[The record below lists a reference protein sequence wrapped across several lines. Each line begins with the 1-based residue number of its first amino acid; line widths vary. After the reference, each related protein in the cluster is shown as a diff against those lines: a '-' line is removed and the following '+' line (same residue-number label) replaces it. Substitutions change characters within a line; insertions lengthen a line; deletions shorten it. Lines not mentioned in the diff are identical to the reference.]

1 MGDRLMVGVPR
12 SARAWAVVI
21 VAATVTGALI
31 GALVSRTI
39 EPTYAATTTMLVGNL
54 ERGGAGP
61 DVRSSAAVA
70 AIYGEL
76 IRGDSV
82 LTPVIGRLGL
92 ATDWQELR
100 KRVHV
105 DIGAN
110 DVPIITVTVY
120 ARSSSEAT
128 ATAGAITD
136 QMVTMSRPGTT
147 AIAAEDIPTAVATSN
162 DLRVLQ
168 TATPKG
174 GLIRPHVVTD
184 TLLGAAIGC
193 LVGFIFLLG
202 VTLLRATPR
211 GGSPGGSVVDD
222 PWARE
227 LVRS

>member
-1 MGDRLMVGVPR
+1 
-12 SARAWAVVI
+12 
-21 VAATVTGALI
+21 
-31 GALVSRTI
+31 
-39 EPTYAATTTMLVGNL
+39 MLVGDL
-54 ERGGAGP
+54 EGSGSGP
-61 DVRSSAAVA
+61 DVRSSGQVA

-147 AIAAEDIPTAVATSN
+147 AIAAEDIPTAVTAAN